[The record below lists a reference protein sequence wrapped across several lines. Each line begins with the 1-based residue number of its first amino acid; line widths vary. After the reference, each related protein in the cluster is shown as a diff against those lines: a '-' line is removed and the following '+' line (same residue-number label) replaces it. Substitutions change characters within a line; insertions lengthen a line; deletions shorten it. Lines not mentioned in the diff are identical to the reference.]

1 MLLLLRERFEPR
13 ANWSASYCAR
23 PLVFRTVLI
32 CEVRSFGEK
41 CRLQRQITVSSAI
54 SSTVIQL
61 EGLSLLGILR
71 PVDRV
76 RWQTALPDGGESV
89 LSTPLKIRILGIEK
103 RNLRS
108 RLRGCRLP
116 WATKTI
122 SDPQASAGV
131 SPPAS
136 AIRMGRVALRRLV
149 LERAAVPMWIAP
161 YTTPGRPLVSPGIAG
176 SRVPVDGRHHRARPR
191 CFAGYCPY
199 LSPCVLI

>member
-1 MLLLLRERFEPR
+1 LLLRERFEPR

-41 CRLQRQITVSSAI
+41 CRLQRQITGSSAI

-108 RLRGCRLP
+108 RLRGCRLALGYQNNFRSP
-116 WATKTI
+116 
-122 SDPQASAGV
+122 SERGGFASCICDTNGASGSAALGIGKSRCSHVDSPLHDSRKAAGE
-131 SPPAS
+131 S
-136 AIRMGRVALRRLV
+136 GNRRLPRCRSMGATAG
-149 LERAAVPMWIAP
+149 LARAAL
-161 YTTPGRPLVSPGIAG
+161 PGTVRI
-176 SRVPVDGRHHRARPR
+176 
-191 CFAGYCPY
+191 
-199 LSPCVLI
+199 